1 MDVNN
6 NSDDEYIENIENI
19 EETYQL
25 HNQERVT
32 KPVMTI
38 YEKAKILGARA
49 VQISRNAPIFV
60 NLNSDD
66 TDPLTI
72 AEKELR
78 ENKLPFIIRRYMP
91 DGKYEEWLASELKIE

>member
-19 EETYQL
+19 EEIYQL

-49 VQISRNAPIFV
+49 VQISRNAPIF
-60 NLNSDD
+60 S
-66 TDPLTI
+66 
-72 AEKELR
+72 KFKLR
-78 ENKLPFIIRRYMP
+78 
-91 DGKYEEWLASELKIE
+91 